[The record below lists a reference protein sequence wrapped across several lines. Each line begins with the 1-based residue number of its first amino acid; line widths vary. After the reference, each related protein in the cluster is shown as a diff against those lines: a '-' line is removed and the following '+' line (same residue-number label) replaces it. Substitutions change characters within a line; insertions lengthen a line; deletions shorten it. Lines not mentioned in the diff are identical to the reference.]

1 MLLVLPLSTSPY
13 GFGNRCIPLYL
24 DTTDK
29 QYTDM
34 KINFLRG
41 YVSKNGNPTFVHT
54 VQGTETEIANYK
66 AVLGENF
73 REDEELGLPL
83 YFDSRRQA
91 DGTSLA
97 LRRDGKKFYA
107 ETELLEAAVQREV
120 NKLQA
125 LSHVLNK
132 GTAINPRLLA
142 ALGIAE

>member
-1 MLLVLPLSTSPY
+1 
-13 GFGNRCIPLYL
+13 
-24 DTTDK
+24 
-29 QYTDM
+29 M

-66 AVLGENF
+66 AVLGDNF

-83 YFDSRRQA
+83 YFDSRRQS

-125 LSHVLNK
+125 LSHVLNR
-132 GTAINPRLLA
+132 GNSLNPRLLA
-142 ALGIAE
+142 ALGISE